1 MEIGT
6 LKLDSEKF
14 YHFTSV
20 YFALE
25 KDIINENDKIDC
37 TNNLKDEDYINLLCY
52 ELNNI
57 HEINFFLDDKKFKEI
72 FKRDIHNEKEF
83 VFPKQFLITIHIHD
97 STIANENMD
106 LMTYYVINLNVDKI
120 IKEKNNE
127 KFGLN
132 FKIKTCDENF
142 IFSKET
148 DKDICINKLSMIKIP
163 NNNSNKNNNK
173 KKNLF
178 NI

>member
-52 ELNNI
+52 ELNDT

-97 STIANENMD
+97 MTILNEKMD
-106 LMTYYVINLNVDKI
+106 LMTYYVINFNVDKI
-120 IKEKNNE
+120 IKSKNGE

-132 FKIKTCDENF
+132 LKIKKCDEKF
-142 IFSKET
+142 IFSKASEE
-148 DKDICINKLSMIKIP
+148 DIWLNRLFQKIVSKNK
-163 NNNSNKNNNK
+163 
-173 KKNLF
+173 
-178 NI
+178 